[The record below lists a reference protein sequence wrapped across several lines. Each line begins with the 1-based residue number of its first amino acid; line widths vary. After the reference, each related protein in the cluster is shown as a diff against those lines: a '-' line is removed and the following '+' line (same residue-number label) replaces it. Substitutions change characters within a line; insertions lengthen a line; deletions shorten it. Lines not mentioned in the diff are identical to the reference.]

1 MKRSS
6 TKLDTKLHKAAILQ
20 KHILG
25 CCMDFLLYR
34 FTFFFSF
41 DLSDMELGER
51 KHFPN
56 IRWENVTELSEMH
69 CKSCGKNVF
78 SPQ

>member
-1 MKRSS
+1 MDEKSLNQIR
-6 TKLDTKLHKAAILQ
+6 HKTGQ
-20 KHILG
+20 GSHIAEEHPG
-25 CCMDFLLYR
+25 RLYG
-34 FTFFFSF
+34 FSFFFSFSF

-56 IRWENVTELSEMH
+56 IRWENVIELSEMH